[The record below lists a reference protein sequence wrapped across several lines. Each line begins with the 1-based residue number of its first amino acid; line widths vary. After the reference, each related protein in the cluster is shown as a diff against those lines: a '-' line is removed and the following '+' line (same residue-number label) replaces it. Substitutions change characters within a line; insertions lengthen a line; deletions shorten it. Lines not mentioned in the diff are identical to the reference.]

1 MIPVSIKIENWMCF
15 RGKHELQLRGD
26 VYAIVASR
34 ETDPE
39 SSNWAGKSSLV
50 AIVPFAL
57 YGVKPEQCRLE
68 DDWITRGE
76 KSGSV
81 TITLSDGTV
90 IERTRKR
97 RSSTKLKVSFRS
109 DARSV
114 GKGGSKRRAAS
125 GNAAQAKII
134 ELVGLSESDFFA
146 TCFCPQKKMSRFV
159 TCQPADRMAI
169 IGEWL
174 DLDPLQRCNANVVA
188 RLDELLEQDAEYA
201 RRIDVLKE
209 SLRGLLLN
217 VEVPEGQAPT
227 EAVSRQVD
235 KLEATANAKRKQAQ
249 DLQEE
254 VDNHADWIVTA
265 QTAEDYEGLVVEGK
279 QLLKQLKAMKPV
291 EIEARLAAA
300 VEKTAEASKVLGA
313 AEDRLKEATRN
324 AAGRFDGTCPVVGTE
339 CPVAREIKSR
349 AASDKAVVSNAR
361 ESHLGAQQDFN
372 KAGLAMIKLR
382 NQLDDAKKLNTQLIE
397 LRKRATVMK
406 PAWDEIQRDG
416 SPPDISEQREQL
428 GAAHDASNAAQV
440 ALLDAQQ
447 TLKRLEDLNLEIGA
461 AEDSRRLLSAKVSTH
476 REALAIFGRRGAQR
490 VRAEGSLA
498 IIEAGANACLSRS
511 AGIDLSVE
519 VQWSREAASGLAKTC
534 EACGEPFPKSQ
545 RVKECEACGEVR
557 GPKRIEKPELEL
569 SDSSGAADDLVGIAF
584 QLGASSYLRRER
596 GSRWGAAIIDEPF
609 SALDVS
615 NRRRFARRLAPMLQ
629 STFGFEQALVITH
642 DQAVVSALP
651 ARVEIV
657 AGEMGSRLV

>member
-1 MIPVSIKIENWMCF
+1 MIPVSIEIENWMCF
-15 RGKHELQLRGD
+15 RGKHKLQLQGD

-34 ETDPE
+34 ETDAE
-39 SSNWAGKSSLV
+39 SSNWAGKSSLA

-81 TITLSDGTV
+81 VMMLSDGTV

-134 ELVGLSESDFFA
+134 ELVGMNESDFFA

-174 DLDPLQRCNANVVA
+174 DLDPLQRCNANVIA

-265 QTAEDYEGLVVEGK
+265 QTAADYEELVLEGK
-279 QLLKQLKAMKPV
+279 TLLKQLKAMKPA
-291 EIEARLAAA
+291 EIGPKLKAASAERDQAAA
-300 VEKTAEASKVLGA
+300 VASV
-313 AEDRLKEATRN
+313 AEDRLREATRN
-324 AAGRFDGTCPVVGTE
+324 ASGKFDGTCPVVGTE
-339 CPVAREIKSR
+339 CPVASEIK
-349 AASDKAVVSNAR
+349 AQAISDNEILKKARVSHANADADALTLEPPVVELSGQLR
-361 ESHLGAQQDFN
+361 EAQW
-372 KAGLAMIKLR
+372 
-382 NQLDDAKKLNTQLIE
+382 LNDKIIE

-428 GAAHDASNAAQV
+428 AEAHDASNAAQV

-557 GPKRIEKPELEL
+557 GPKRIEKLELEL